1 MAKCL
6 FTDTGPDNM
15 IERND
20 IQQLL
25 QRHKLMNIE
34 VDERHMALLNDVF
47 ELGVSAGI
55 NEAKEAISRAYRQVD
70 IN

>member
-1 MAKCL
+1 
-6 FTDTGPDNM
+6 M

-55 NEAKEAISRAYRQVD
+55 NEAEEAISRAYRQVD